1 MGVKGL
7 YSYLRPYRRAVSLEG
22 KGLVGVD
29 AMSILYKFRGNTE
42 MILKFLETFVG
53 FTFIFVFDG
62 KAPVTKQEE
71 LALRRDQRNEAK
83 DQLTALKTYLDS
95 PTSQE
100 FLDSRGRAS
109 LERKI
114 QQLELGKAWSMTRE
128 VRHAFQDLLREKGI
142 PSVKALGEADDLLM
156 SLWSDH
162 KLVAVLSTDMDFLV
176 AGVERLWIPSASGA
190 EEICLSRVLAEE
202 DVDQSA
208 FLDAALLCGVDGN
221 SLIPNMYPQKAFSLM
236 RHYGSIE
243 SMVRKQTNL
252 ESILDKLTDLRGRF
266 LIFPSPEYMV
276 QEKHKEIILQL

>member
-1 MGVKGL
+1 
-7 YSYLRPYRRAVSLEG
+7 
-22 KGLVGVD
+22 
-29 AMSILYKFRGNTE
+29 

-62 KAPVTKQEE
+62 KAPATKQEE
-71 LALRRDQRNEAK
+71 LAARRDQRNEAK
-83 DQLTALKTYLDS
+83 DQLTALKTYLES

-100 FLDSRGRAS
+100 FLDSKGRAS

-114 QQLELGKAWSMTRE
+114 QQLELGRAWSMTRE

-142 PSVKALGEADDLLM
+142 PFVKAIGEADDLLM

-162 KLVAVLSTDMDFLV
+162 KLVAVVSTDMDFLV
-176 AGVERLWIPSASGA
+176 AGVERLWIPSQTGA

-208 FLDAALLCGVDGN
+208 FLDAALLCGVDGAA
-221 SLIPNMYPQKAFSLM
+221 LIPNMYPQKAFSLM

-243 SMVRKQTNL
+243 NMVRKQANL
-252 ESILDKLTDLRGRF
+252 ESIIDSLTDLRGRF
-266 LIFPSPEYMV
+266 LLFASPQHMV

>member
-7 YSYLRPYRRAVSLEG
+7 YSYLRPYRRPVALDNP
-22 KGLVGVD
+22 GLVGVD
-29 AMSILYKFRGNTE
+29 AMSVLYKFRGNTE

-62 KAPVTKQEE
+62 KAPATKQEE
-71 LALRRDQRNEAK
+71 LAARRDQRNEAK
-83 DQLTALKTYLDS
+83 DQLTALKTYLES

-100 FLDSRGRAS
+100 FLDSKGRAS

-114 QQLELGKAWSMTRE
+114 QQLELGRAWSMTRE

-142 PSVKALGEADDLLM
+142 PFVKAIGEADDLLM

-162 KLVAVLSTDMDFLV
+162 KLVAVVSTDMDFLV
-176 AGVERLWIPSASGA
+176 AGVERLWIPSQTGA

-208 FLDAALLCGVDGN
+208 FLDAALLCGVDGAA
-221 SLIPNMYPQKAFSLM
+221 LIRNMYPQKAFSLM

-243 SMVRKQTNL
+243 NMVRKQANL
-252 ESILDKLTDLRGRF
+252 ESIIDSLTDLRGRF
-266 LIFPSPEYMV
+266 LLFASPQHMV